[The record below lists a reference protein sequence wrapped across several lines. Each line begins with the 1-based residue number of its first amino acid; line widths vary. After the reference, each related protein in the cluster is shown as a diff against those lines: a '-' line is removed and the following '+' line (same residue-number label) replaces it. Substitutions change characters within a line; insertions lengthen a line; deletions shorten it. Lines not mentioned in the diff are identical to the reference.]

1 MQPMDGRRWRGMILP
16 FLTGGQWFSTM
27 VEKGAL

>member
-1 MQPMDGRRWRGMILP
+1 MQPMDGRRFRGMIHPL
-16 FLTGGQWFSTM
+16 FTGGQWFSTM